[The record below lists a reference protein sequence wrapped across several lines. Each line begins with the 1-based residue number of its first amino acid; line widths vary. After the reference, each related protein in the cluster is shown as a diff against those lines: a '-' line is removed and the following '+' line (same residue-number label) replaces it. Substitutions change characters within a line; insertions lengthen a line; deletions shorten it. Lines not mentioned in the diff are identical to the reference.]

1 MSAKTQTEKILGLA
15 QNILVELSPY
25 YKELVNP
32 YDNNMLSYDDGN
44 IKIMCDRFDASSV
57 IVEKYGVSVSTIGVV
72 GEQEKIYR
80 LYDELSYVAWS
91 VFDSAT
97 RLDNEENYTDR
108 DWIKLILSQTDS
120 TKMVFEKIS
129 GEVVTKHATLKMSV
143 IPEENRPKKRWT
155 DTQIKDLES
164 VFKILH
170 SNLEN
175 IRFYSISDGGWRSA
189 KVAKIRSVGNTDF
202 S

>member
-1 MSAKTQTEKILGLA
+1 MSAETQTEKILRLA
-15 QNILVELSPY
+15 QNILIKLSSD

-32 YDNNMLSYDDGN
+32 YDTNALSYDDGN

-57 IVEKYGVSVSTIGVV
+57 IVEKCGVSVSTIEVV
-72 GEQEKIYR
+72 GEQEKIDM
-80 LYDELSYVAWS
+80 LHDELSYVAWS

-97 RLDNEENYTDR
+97 RRDNQQNYTNR
-108 DWIKLILSQTDS
+108 EWIKFCLSDTEI
-120 TKMVFEKIS
+120 TKLVFEKIS
-129 GEVVTKHATLKMSV
+129 GEVVTKHATLKMSA
-143 IPEENRPKKRWT
+143 IPTEHHPKKRWT
-155 DTQIKDLES
+155 DTQIKAVES
-164 VFKILH
+164 VFNISR

-189 KVAKIRSVGNTDF
+189 KVAKIRSVGKHTL